1 MSQNSELGK
10 LAQYLLV
17 NASSNTISFTNNTSS
32 VGIGNTSVTT
42 APIFTVAN
50 ATSNLV
56 ITSSSISIG
65 GTVVVNA
72 ISLPSPGVN
81 TDAQY
86 AFTNTTT
93 FSNTITFSSL
103 LNVGSNVVANT
114 TSLFVGNSTV
124 NAYYNQTGFIVANST
139 VTVNV
144 GSLGIYVG
152 SNTFINTTAFAIGN
166 STANAYM
173 NLVGFI
179 ASNSTT
185 STVANTTGYYRGTIN
200 STSIGSSLTN
210 NALIIGNTSTQANIT
225 ATTLAIGNTSNAFF
239 YANSTGTGSPYYN
252 SNSFYAL
259 YTTLGSV
266 YVGGTLSSGVNQIT
280 NYASIAGVTYIAA
293 GTLSLTPASAANN
306 DIDLSGYISSASNKY
321 HTIRVRVQGQYI
333 ANTNASQN
341 TSGISTSNQS
351 HLYKEFV
358 QGVWANVAPTFVLE
372 GGTVTASYNGDV
384 TNFPAGAIN
393 ATKVLLVP
401 GAAAS
406 GQIFLR
412 LIQRTTPA
420 AQSATYYTYIVEI
433 LSY

>member
-1 MSQNSELGK
+1 
-10 LAQYLLV
+10 
-17 NASSNTISFTNNTSS
+17 
-32 VGIGNTSVTT
+32 
-42 APIFTVAN
+42 
-50 ATSNLV
+50 
-56 ITSSSISIG
+56 
-65 GTVVVNA
+65 
-72 ISLPSPGVN
+72 
-81 TDAQY
+81 
-86 AFTNTTT
+86 
-93 FSNTITFSSL
+93 
-103 LNVGSNVVANT
+103 
-114 TSLFVGNSTV
+114 
-124 NAYYNQTGFIVANST
+124 
-139 VTVNV
+139 
-144 GSLGIYVG
+144 
-152 SNTFINTTAFAIGN
+152 
-166 STANAYM
+166 
-173 NLVGFI
+173 
-179 ASNSTT
+179 
-185 STVANTTGYYRGTIN
+185 
-200 STSIGSSLTN
+200 
-210 NALIIGNTSTQANIT
+210 
-225 ATTLAIGNTSNAFF
+225 
-239 YANSTGTGSPYYN
+239 
-252 SNSFYAL
+252 
-259 YTTLGSV
+259 LGSV